1 MSLMND
7 SIGIQEINIRY
18 STNENTSSE
27 SVLTRDMID
36 IPDEE
41 SKEADFEITVLA

>member
-7 SIGIQEINIRY
+7 SIGIQSIYIRCTTNANP
-18 STNENTSSE
+18 STE

-41 SKEADFEITVLA
+41 SKEETKEDQK